1 MKTFIWVFLAL
12 SVLPLQA
19 SHAGNKEGASAKA
32 IKKLQMMVKDVT
44 TERDLLK
51 TDNAKVTAELAELKK
66 QQELDK
72 KAAKTLADKQIKDL
86 QNQEKMTGEVRLQ
99 LENTTVRL
107 REVIDKYNALNKAKN
122 ELAAEHGNLK
132 NTQQFTASELKAC
145 ESKNI
150 KMAEGGREI
159 IKGYQKCQNKDLID
173 TVMDTEPFSQIKSVE
188 FETIVQEYED
198 KLYKQ
203 KFHAKVNATK

>member
-51 TDNAKVTAELAELKK
+51 TDNAKVVAELAELIK

-72 KAAKTLADKQIKDL
+72 KAAQTLADKQAKDL
-86 QNQEKMTGEVRLQ
+86 QSQQKMTSEVRLQ

-132 NTQQFTASELKAC
+132 NTQQFTASELKGC

-159 IKGYQKCQNKDLID
+159 INGYQKCQNKDLVD
-173 TVMDTEPFSQIKSVE
+173 VVMDSEPFSQIKTVE

-203 KFHAKVNATK
+203 KFHGKANATK